1 MNLEKLV
8 VVGGMSGIQKV
19 AANRNNGLIIENFDT
34 GKKRFVGARKYQF
47 TPLGSVT
54 IYSEDPDDVI
64 QLSTVLET
72 MLEKRTELPLPEISA
87 SKQDLHAYFA
97 QIMPNY
103 DADRVHASDMKKII
117 KWFNYMDQR
126 NIFAM
131 LEEEAKKAEEEAKKA
146 EAEAEAKKVEEAAA
160 KAEVAETET
169 VTTTT
174 VAGDAPETTPS

>member
-54 IYSEDPDDVI
+54 IYSEDPNDVI
-64 QLSTVLET
+64 QLATVLET
-72 MLEKRTELPLPEISA
+72 MLEKRAELAIPEVSA
-87 SKQDLHAYFA
+87 SKEDLHAYFS

-117 KWFNYMDQR
+117 KWFNYMDKR
-126 NIFAM
+126 DIFAM
-131 LEEEAKKAEEEAKKA
+131 LEREAAEKAAAEAEEAAKA
-146 EAEAEAKKVEEAAA
+146 EAEETTEATVK
-160 KAEVAETET
+160 TMET
-169 VTTTT
+169 VT
-174 VAGDAPETTPS
+174 ETPK